1 MNKAGKHAAV
11 AEAAVAEV
19 AVEALGVLA
28 EEAATLLGKLMK
40 AMEPK
45 GGEDG

>member
-1 MNKAGKHAAV
+1 MGKSGTENTLV
-11 AEAAVAEV
+11 EV